1 MVVRDFEEKGWR
13 TMRCVR
19 CFLCFERR
27 VFGGEREGGRRAYVG
42 MVELRRDH
50 LLVIERTFLHGLA
63 SMMTLELLCKVTSDV
78 VMVKL
83 QSTLVGVGGRTRKRK
98 VCDLGA
104 QHWVDG

>member
-1 MVVRDFEEKGWR
+1 M
-13 TMRCVR
+13 
-19 CFLCFERR
+19 
-27 VFGGEREGGRRAYVG
+27 G

-98 VCDLGA
+98 VCGLGA
-104 QHWVDG
+104 QHWPVDGYQDMGDTRSSSCG